1 MVVVVV
7 VNVVD
12 GWMDGWIRDGWMDGW
27 MRLDGVSG
35 WMEIDIK
42 MDGIPR
48 GSQLFE

>member
-1 MVVVVV
+1 MV